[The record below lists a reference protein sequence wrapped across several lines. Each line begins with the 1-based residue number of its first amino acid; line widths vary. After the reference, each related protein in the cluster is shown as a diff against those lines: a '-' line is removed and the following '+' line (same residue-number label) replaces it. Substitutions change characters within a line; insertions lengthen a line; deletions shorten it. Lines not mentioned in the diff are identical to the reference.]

1 MVSPTKDY
9 DFSSFD
15 HVVSFCNSTMRR
27 VLPDNT
33 IYVDVQPAR
42 KELYEVG
49 LSREVCMQCFA
60 AIKRKEK
67 FDSLKGVYD
76 RVLLNKLTY
85 GQFLAAL
92 RVFEELGFIKIA
104 DRYTVEFFPEVK
116 SELTNSKLYNRF
128 KTIE

>member
-1 MVSPTKDY
+1 
-9 DFSSFD
+9 
-15 HVVSFCNSTMRR
+15 MRR

-49 LSREVCMQCFA
+49 LSREICMQCFA
-60 AIKRKEK
+60 PIKRKEK

-85 GQFLAAL
+85 AQFLAAL